1 MNFSESVQYL
11 ADAEKYGISPG
22 LDNISRLCK
31 ELSDP
36 QDKLKI
42 IHIAGTNGKGSVGA
56 FLDSILNE
64 AGYKTG
70 RYVSPAVMNYLEK
83 MQINRNNISENEFSK
98 YISMVKDAVDNIIK
112 KGYPHPSVFE
122 IETAAA
128 FCYFADMNC
137 NFVLLEVGMGGR
149 SDATNIIKSSILSV
163 ITSIS
168 LEHTAF
174 LGSTVEQIAYE
185 KSGIIKENGHVVTIT
200 QNPKVTELLLKICKE
215 KSADLTISKIYNI
228 ENYVYSD
235 GVQTFDYKDYHD
247 IKLTMLGKFQ
257 IENAVLSID
266 ACHILN
272 TLGYTIS
279 RENIYNGLYNAKW
292 PGRFEIIK
300 TGKPMFIID
309 GAHNEA
315 AASRLRE
322 TIDIYFSDKKIVY
335 IIGSFKDKN
344 YADTVK
350 LTCKRATK
358 IYAIT
363 PENKRGL
370 NAQVLADVI
379 RPHNSNVT
387 VSHNIMEAVEN
398 SLSEKCDIIIAFG
411 SLSFL
416 SKIKQYVNGETNNGL
431 QI

>member
-215 KSADLTISKIYNI
+215 KSADLTISKIYTKI
-228 ENYVYSD
+228 TYKKYETSSEADLSFFMNYY
-235 GVQTFDYKDYHD
+235 
-247 IKLTMLGKFQ
+247 
-257 IENAVLSID
+257 
-266 ACHILN
+266 
-272 TLGYTIS
+272 
-279 RENIYNGLYNAKW
+279 
-292 PGRFEIIK
+292 
-300 TGKPMFIID
+300 
-309 GAHNEA
+309 NEA
-315 AASRLRE
+315 QAIFE
-322 TIDIYFSDKKIVY
+322 N
-335 IIGSFKDKN
+335 N
-344 YADTVK
+344 YK
-350 LTCKRATK
+350 
-358 IYAIT
+358 
-363 PENKRGL
+363 P
-370 NAQVLADVI
+370 
-379 RPHNSNVT
+379 
-387 VSHNIMEAVEN
+387 
-398 SLSEKCDIIIAFG
+398 
-411 SLSFL
+411 FL
-416 SKIKQYVNGETNNGL
+416 IE
-431 QI
+431 